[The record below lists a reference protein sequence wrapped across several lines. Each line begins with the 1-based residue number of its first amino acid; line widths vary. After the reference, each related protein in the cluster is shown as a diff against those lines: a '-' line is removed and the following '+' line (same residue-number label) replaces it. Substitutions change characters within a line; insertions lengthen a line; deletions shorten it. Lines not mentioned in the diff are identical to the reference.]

1 MCVPPVKRRG
11 AIVYLSASLRKKT
24 RRDSV
29 VECVPGAKG
38 RRAVAGTVRRHAAQQ
53 KDLCV
58 WTQEICSVQCVLY
71 ADITW
76 HMLPLNLCHL
86 SDLIM
91 HINKKYQDIIN
102 IKLEPKHL

>member
-1 MCVPPVKRRG
+1 MCVPSVKRRG

-58 WTQEICSVQCVLY
+58 WMQEICSVQCVLY
-71 ADITW
+71 ADITGDR
-76 HMLPLNLCHL
+76 LRTYLEVYL
-86 SDLIM
+86 SVHVYHWYGLGFEVM
-91 HINKKYQDIIN
+91 SVF
-102 IKLEPKHL
+102 